1 MFEILQEFER
11 TAARFSPIV
20 LIGPGVAT
28 VIIGLFVWL
37 GGLGFKRV
45 LAAVLGAVTGWI
57 CGFFI
62 VGRNMMAATAS
73 AVVAAVIAIIF
84 QRIFITI
91 LAALLA
97 VVLTFFVFTGICP
110 EVIKATEDVPITA
123 PEVAGQDAV
132 IGVRHTPVVLKA
144 YLADFTNMVKE
155 AAWHMRT
162 YAWAT
167 MAGLAVVLLIAG
179 LFLRRLTSA
188 LCCAVLG
195 TILVFAGMI
204 WLLFYKGSLPI
215 SRVCDKPLYYAA
227 VFGAMVVFGT
237 IVQLL
242 LCPRLEGKRKKRK
255 EAEDAKAARSKNLWR
270 T

>member
-1 MFEILQEFER
+1 MFELLQSFEQ

-20 LIGPGVAT
+20 LIGPGVA
-28 VIIGLFVWL
+28 VVLIGLFVWL
-37 GGLGFKRV
+37 GGLGFRRV
-45 LAAVLGAVTGWI
+45 LAAVLGAITGWI

-62 VGRNMMAATAS
+62 VGRNMMAASTS

-110 EVIKATEDVPITA
+110 EVIEATKDVPITA
-123 PEVAGQDAV
+123 PEVTEQHVV
-132 IGVRHTPVVLKA
+132 IGIRHTPVVIKA
-144 YLADFTNMVKE
+144 YIADFTNMVKE

-162 YAWAT
+162 SGWAT

-204 WLLFYKGSLPI
+204 WLLLYKGSLPI
-215 SRVCDKPLYYAA
+215 SKVCDKPLYYAA

-242 LCPRLEGKRKKRK
+242 LCPRLEGRRKKRK
-255 EAEDAKAARSKNLWR
+255 GAEDAKATRSKNLWR